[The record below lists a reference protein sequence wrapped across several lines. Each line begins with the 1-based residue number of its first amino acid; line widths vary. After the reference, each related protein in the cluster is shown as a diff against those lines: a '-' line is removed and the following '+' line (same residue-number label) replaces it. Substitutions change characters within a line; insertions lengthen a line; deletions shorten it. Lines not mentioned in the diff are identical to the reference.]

1 MLSKKIYISKGQ
13 RIYNFLKR
21 KQSKKREVR
30 AWSQEEDC
38 LNSSQAEGNVE
49 ALLLRY
55 RNVHCLHSL
64 QGYLFSMPFNSA
76 INWHLKIFLIFI
88 YLFIWPCRVSV
99 AACKH
104 LVTACGVKFPDQ
116 GWNLGPLLWESGVLA
131 TGPPGKSLNWHILPT
146 FRWFI
151 SGHHGKTT
159 MMWHGPSISLPMS
172 PLV

>member
-104 LVTACGVKFPDQ
+104 LVVASGIYFPDQ
-116 GWNLGPLLWESGVLA
+116 RSMHSSLHWEHEVLA
-131 TGPPGKSLNWHILPT
+131 TGPPVMSLETRNSFKKS
-146 FRWFI
+146 FI
-151 SGHHGKTT
+151 K
-159 MMWHGPSISLPMS
+159 ISKIKLFKKR
-172 PLV
+172 